1 MTSWAYRATPT
12 GTSYA
17 ETVDII
23 TDHGFVWR
31 PLFKD
36 TEQRSKAGLPPT
48 YSHLGAIDPT
58 RDELFVYF
66 ADGEQTRRVGAFA
79 FAPSRPERPRA
90 HPTGLAPAVVQV
102 PEADPLHAALAQ
114 AGYETDAHLGVFTGF
129 DVVPLEDGTTPG
141 RPTFAGQYA
150 IGTFPGGPEATPA
163 PPVAAAPALAP
174 AGAPTSKGRC
184 YGVDWSGAARAG
196 NKVWVAELDP
206 GARHVRS
213 VGRPWQ
219 GHTAR
224 ETVDGVAAWVGTL
237 TDAWVAFDFP
247 FGIAACDRAV
257 LLPGLTIDP
266 RAWGAAMASS
276 FPTVEGFRKDV
287 GQRGLV
293 GVNRRAADGNAPFS
307 PLLLQLIYQTYW
319 GLRLLGQ
326 LPASVAVLPWR
337 HGTAPTTRVL
347 ETCPAVLLRALG
359 QSNAGYKLKAGSD
372 TVRAAL
378 LDAVLTHPDIGWT
391 CAPDIRATAIA
402 DREGDALDAVL
413 AGLAAWRA
421 SAQDHAAIA
430 SRLPLLEEGYIYA

>member
-1 MTSWAYRATPT
+1 VTSWAYRAAPT

-17 ETVDII
+17 ETVAII

-36 TEQRSKAGLPPT
+36 TAQLSRAGLPPT

-66 ADGEQTRRVGAFA
+66 ADGEQTRYVGAFA
-79 FAPSRPERPRA
+79 FAPPRHERPPA
-90 HPTGLAPAVVQV
+90 HPTGAAPAIVQV
-102 PEADPLHAALAQ
+102 PETDPLHTTLAQ
-114 AGYETDAHLGVFTGF
+114 AGYEADPHLAVFTGF
-129 DVVPLEDGTTPG
+129 DVVPLEDGAPPG

-150 IGTFPGGPEATPA
+150 IGTFPDQEA
-163 PPVAAAPALAP
+163 PPVAAAPVPSP
-174 AGAPTSKGRC
+174 AGSPTTKGRC

-219 GHTAR
+219 GRTAR
-224 ETVDGVAAWVGTL
+224 ETVDGVAAWLGTL
-237 TDAWVAFDFP
+237 ADAWVAFDFP

-257 LLPGLTIDP
+257 LLPGLINDP
-266 RAWGAAMASS
+266 RAWGAALACS
-276 FPTVEGFRKDV
+276 FPTVEGFRQDV

-326 LPASVAVLPWR
+326 VPASVAVLPWQ
-337 HGTAPTTRVL
+337 HGTAATTRVL
-347 ETCPAVLLRALG
+347 ETCPAVVLRSLG

-372 TVRAAL
+372 TLRAGL
-378 LDAVLTHPDIGWT
+378 LDTVLAHPDIGWT
-391 CAPDIRATAIA
+391 CAPEVRAAAID
-402 DREGDALDAVL
+402 DREGDALDAIL

-421 SAQDHAAIA
+421 SAVDHAAIA
-430 SRLPLLEEGYIYA
+430 SLLHRLDEGHIYA